1 MNNFMNNF
9 GNFQRDVGVASA
21 AMSMTNAYIMG
32 GLFILIGLIC
42 IWLGFMVT
50 DTSSNFTCKTDDDC
64 KMFGETCGQN
74 KKCSKPAQR
83 HYIAGTIGGLVFI
96 LFAIGIIIFSKKSYE
111 LSKTNRGFA
120 QLEAISPEINF
131 LENFFGNI

>member
-21 AMSMTNAYIMG
+21 AVSMTTSYILG
-32 GLFILIGLIC
+32 GLFIFIGLIC

-50 DTSSNFTCKTDDDC
+50 DTSSNFTCKIDDDC
-64 KMFGETCGQN
+64 KLFEEKCNQN
-74 KKCSKPAQR
+74 KKCFKPAQR
-83 HYIAGTIGGLVFI
+83 HYIAGTIAGLIFI
-96 LFAIGIIIFSKKSYE
+96 LLAIGIIVFSKKSYE

-120 QLEAISPEINF
+120 QLEAIAPEISLLDSIF
-131 LENFFGNI
+131 KAK